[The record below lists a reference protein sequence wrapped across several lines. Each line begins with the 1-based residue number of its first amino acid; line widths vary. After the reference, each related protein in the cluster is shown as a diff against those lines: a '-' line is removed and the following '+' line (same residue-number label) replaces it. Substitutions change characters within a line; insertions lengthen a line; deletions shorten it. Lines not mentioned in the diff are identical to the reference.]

1 MAGPP
6 LILVPTAPERERLL
20 ALGALGGRQLELCG
34 FGPIAAAARA
44 ASLLASCGSDRVLLL
59 GIAGT
64 LAPEQLAI
72 GSAAT
77 FDAVHLD
84 GVGAGEGTGRLSA
97 DAMGFAHWQDEEG
110 AVGDSLPLVARAP
123 TGSLLTV
130 CAASATREQA
140 EERRTRT
147 GALAE
152 DMEAFGVA
160 LACRLHGARL
170 TVVRGVSNRA
180 GDRDVGRW
188 RIDEALE
195 EAHRLGLETLA
206 AW

>member
-1 MAGPP
+1 
-6 LILVPTAPERERLL
+6 
-20 ALGALGGRQLELCG
+20 
-34 FGPIAAAARA
+34 
-44 ASLLASCGSDRVLLL
+44 
-59 GIAGT
+59 
-64 LAPEQLAI
+64 
-72 GSAAT
+72 
-77 FDAVHLD
+77 
-84 GVGAGEGTGRLSA
+84 
-97 DAMGFAHWQDEEG
+97 MGFLEGVVDPPPAH
-110 AVGDSLPLVARAP
+110 LPIP
-123 TGSLLTV
+123 GSI
-130 CAASATREQA
+130 AHPADHGQPRA

-188 RIDEALE
+188 RIGEALE

-206 AW
+206 AG